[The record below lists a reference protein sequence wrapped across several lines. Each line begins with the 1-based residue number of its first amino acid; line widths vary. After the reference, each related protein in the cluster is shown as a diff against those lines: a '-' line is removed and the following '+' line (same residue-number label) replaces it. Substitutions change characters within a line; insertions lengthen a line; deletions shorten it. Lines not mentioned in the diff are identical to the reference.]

1 MQLSSWDKE
10 ELDDKLANRVQ
21 VSKRAVSKVV
31 QAFDRLSQRNEKI
44 TLALKGEFDGEEAPN
59 IDDVVRKANVEIQQE
74 NRNLQAINIQLH
86 EKYHTISLK
95 VEHSYSQSMESSPY
109 RLLFTKNIISP
120 ADVRVARHDNWERHS
135 SR

>member
-44 TLALKGEFDGEEAPN
+44 TLALKGEFDGGKSTFHLCLIYYLREA
-59 IDDVVRKANVEIQQE
+59 R
-74 NRNLQAINIQLH
+74 
-86 EKYHTISLK
+86 
-95 VEHSYSQSMESSPY
+95 
-109 RLLFTKNIISP
+109 
-120 ADVRVARHDNWERHS
+120 
-135 SR
+135 

>member
-44 TLALKGEFDGEEAPN
+44 TLALKGEFDGGKCYEH
-59 IDDVVRKANVEIQQE
+59 IDSKRF
-74 NRNLQAINIQLH
+74 
-86 EKYHTISLK
+86 ISI
-95 VEHSYSQSMESSPY
+95 Y
-109 RLLFTKNIISP
+109 
-120 ADVRVARHDNWERHS
+120 VARFLNIWNFFFFLKQVVHVYPICLHHVTLKFWKNV
-135 SR
+135 

>member
-44 TLALKGEFDGEEAPN
+44 TLALKGEFNGGKLCTSRIPS
-59 IDDVVRKANVEIQQE
+59 RF
-74 NRNLQAINIQLH
+74 QLNA
-86 EKYHTISLK
+86 TI
-95 VEHSYSQSMESSPY
+95 
-109 RLLFTKNIISP
+109 
-120 ADVRVARHDNWERHS
+120 
-135 SR
+135 